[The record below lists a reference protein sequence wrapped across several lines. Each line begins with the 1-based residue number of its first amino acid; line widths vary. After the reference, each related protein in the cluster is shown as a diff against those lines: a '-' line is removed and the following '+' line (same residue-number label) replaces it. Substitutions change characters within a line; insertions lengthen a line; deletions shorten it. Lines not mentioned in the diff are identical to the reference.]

1 MPAIQ
6 ASVFHELVYEMR
18 QLKKVVSRPVSG
30 LAYMGLSCVRCGRVS
45 ETEMCSHTDCA
56 AQAST
61 LRGDAL

>member
-18 QLKKVVSRPVSG
+18 QLKKVVSKPVSG
-30 LAYMGLSCVRCGRVS
+30 LASTGLSCVRCGRVP
-45 ETEMCSHTDCA
+45 ETEMCSHIDCLV
-56 AQAST
+56 QAST